1 MLLKRLAVLLAVS
14 ITAAGSAYY
23 VVSNSDDIGQMTIR
37 PLAGTIFLVRDGAS
51 IEVKDDTP
59 LKAGDLITTDKN
71 GSAHFRLAGSRSG
84 YVTDGAKVAV
94 TDSSSLDGRSGS
106 MLMEVE
112 DRTIVTFDGVT
123 AEASEGSFRI
133 DQGFGSSRVG
143 AYSGKVSLSRPGQS
157 TVTLNGLYEA
167 QLAAGELPS
176 STKPYRA
183 EASDPWDR
191 ERLATAIRLDQ
202 ELAELGGGLAAQ
214 LDRGSSRPGLA
225 YFGGLAGQPVPF
237 MRTYLKRSTAE
248 LLIGFTVAD
257 NAADLKL
264 SSGVAK
270 AFELRDDGGQ
280 WGIVAAILESR
291 PRPLLADLES
301 VVVAAVGGGD
311 GDATAPEFTLAAA
324 AEATGEVPSTD
335 SAVVD
340 PGTPTEP
347 TDPGGT
353 DPGDGDGGGGG
364 GGEEPPEEPNDCT
377 SGPDCDTDDLELPD
391 VIPGGGDPS
400 PTPTDPPQDGGPLS
414 KGLLDGEG

>member
-23 VVSNSDDIGQMTIR
+23 VVSNSDDIGEMTIR
-37 PLAGTIFLVRDGAS
+37 PLGGQIFIVRDGAS

-59 LKAGDLITTDKN
+59 LEPGDLITTDKD
-71 GSAHFRLAGSRSG
+71 GSARLRLAGARSG
-84 YVTDGAKVAV
+84 YVTDGAKISVS
-94 TDSSSLDGRSGS
+94 DSSSLDSRSGS

-112 DRTIVTFDGVT
+112 DRTTVSFDGVT
-123 AEASEGSFRI
+123 AESSEGSFRI

-143 AYSGKVSLSRPGQS
+143 AYSGRVSLSRPGQS
-157 TVTLNGLYEA
+157 TVTIDGLYEA

-214 LDRGSSRPGLA
+214 LGRGSSRPTLA
-225 YFGGLAGQPVPF
+225 YFGGLAGKPVPF
-237 MRTYLKRSTAE
+237 MRPYLKRSTAE

-257 NAADLKL
+257 NAQDMKL
-264 SSGVAK
+264 PTGVAK

-311 GDATAPEFTLAAA
+311 GGATAPEFTLAAA
-324 AEATGEVPSTD
+324 AEATGEAPATD
-335 SAVVD
+335 STVVD
-340 PGTPTEP
+340 SGTPTEQ
-347 TDPGGT
+347 TDPE
-353 DPGDGDGGGGG
+353 DPGTGPSDPDGGGGG
-364 GGEEPPEEPNDCT
+364 GEPPDEPDDCS
-377 SGPDCDTDDLELPD
+377 SGPDCDLDDLPGLP
-391 VIPGGGDPS
+391 IGGDPS
-400 PTPTDPPQDGGPLS
+400 PTPTEPPQDDDEPLS
-414 KGLLDGEG
+414 KGLLDGKG